1 MSKSTYLIISGLL
14 SFDFLK
20 NGLFP
25 FFTSDILFVLMLG
38 WSIFGWIYYS
48 RESSPIYD
56 KNIYWALGILILFFL
71 SSLTPFFRYN
81 QDLVSTYIAMRTNV
95 LIVYLITLL
104 KVYPSENDQFKS
116 FRFLGLLAVGMAV
129 LVFIFPHWFVDVESI
144 KRFLMRQSHGSTD
157 LLVIW
162 PGSACAVLYFY
173 MLLQK
178 MRQEPN
184 AQHVFW
190 CSLFMG
196 YIFLMQNRSTL
207 VCALFFY
214 AYTFIKTDIRYKS
227 WIIGGCCVVAGA
239 YIFNVLSGLIEETQ
253 TQLSDSKYNRWQAI
267 YFFLMEQPNNLYT
280 ILFGNG
286 VPCKGSD
293 YLYYIAQAQTKRLAF
308 ISDIGLLGSFFY
320 YGLAMMG
327 VIYSF
332 ILKSIIRGK
341 TFPLFLRYYSWWL
354 LLIPTIQGFGLGDFS
369 MIRYSLI
376 FYMIIYY
383 EYQNGC
389 INNNSELQY
398 S

>member
-104 KVYPSENDQFKS
+104 KVYPSENDLFKS

-144 KRFLMRQSHGSTD
+144 KRFMMRQSHGSTD

-190 CSLFMG
+190 CSLFM
-196 YIFLMQNRSTL
+196 
-207 VCALFFY
+207 
-214 AYTFIKTDIRYKS
+214 DIS
-227 WIIGGCCVVAGA
+227 
-239 YIFNVLSGLIEETQ
+239 S
-253 TQLSDSKYNRWQAI
+253 
-267 YFFLMEQPNNLYT
+267 
-280 ILFGNG
+280 
-286 VPCKGSD
+286 
-293 YLYYIAQAQTKRLAF
+293 
-308 ISDIGLLGSFFY
+308 
-320 YGLAMMG
+320 
-327 VIYSF
+327 
-332 ILKSIIRGK
+332 
-341 TFPLFLRYYSWWL
+341 
-354 LLIPTIQGFGLGDFS
+354 
-369 MIRYSLI
+369 
-376 FYMIIYY
+376 
-383 EYQNGC
+383 
-389 INNNSELQY
+389 
-398 S
+398 